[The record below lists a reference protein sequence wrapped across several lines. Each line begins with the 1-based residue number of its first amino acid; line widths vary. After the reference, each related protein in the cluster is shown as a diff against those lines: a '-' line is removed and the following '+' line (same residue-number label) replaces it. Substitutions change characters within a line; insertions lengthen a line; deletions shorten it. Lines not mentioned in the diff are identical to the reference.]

1 MTLTG
6 RAAGPPLVAPD
17 GLIDRMAGLGAP
29 LGIDTLGLL
38 GERAAAAGLERRG
51 DVSCGGATR
60 LLPTRD
66 GWLAVCL
73 ARPDDVTLVP
83 AWLEVDAIEGNP
95 WDVVAEVVR
104 DRSAVDVADRGAW
117 LGLPVSRV
125 GSTTTDGDPVR
136 ATRARVRT
144 VRRGDPLLVVD
155 LSALWAGPLCAR
167 LLGERGA
174 RVVKVEST
182 DRPDAARRGPP
193 GFYDQLHRGHQSI
206 ALDLRSA
213 MGVHALEQLLR
224 SADVV
229 IEASRP
235 RALEHLGIDATA
247 IVDAGPDVWVSIT
260 GHGRDGT
267 GRDRVAF
274 GDDAAAAGALV
285 AHDDLGPCF
294 VADAVADPL
303 TGVAAAAAA
312 AAALAA
318 GGGWLLDVAMS
329 RVAAHV
335 AAGAT
340 AGATWAAGQP
350 GEAVAPAA
358 LLTAP

>member
-1 MTLTG
+1 MALTG
-6 RAAGPPLVAPD
+6 RAVGPGLVAPE
-17 GLIDRMAGLGAP
+17 GVVDRMVGLGAP
-29 LGIDTLGLL
+29 LGIDTLALL
-38 GERAAAAGLERRG
+38 AERAAAAGLARRG

-60 LLPTRD
+60 LLPARD

-73 ARPDDVTLVP
+73 ARDDDVALVP
-83 AWLEVDAIEGNP
+83 AWLEVDPIDVDP
-95 WDVVAEVVR
+95 WDVVTAVVR
-104 DRSAVDVADRGAW
+104 DRSAAEIADRAAW

-125 GSTTTDGDPVR
+125 SSVTAEGDPVR
-136 ATRARVRT
+136 ATRVRERSR
-144 VRRGDPLLVVD
+144 RRGGPLLVVD
-155 LSALWAGPLCAR
+155 LSSLWAGPLCAR
-167 LLGERGA
+167 LLGDRGA

-182 DRPDAARRGPP
+182 DRPDGARRGPAA
-193 GFYDQLHRGHQSI
+193 FYERLHGGHESVV
-206 ALDLRSA
+206 LDLRA
-213 MGVHALEQLLR
+213 PAGVRELERLLR

-235 RALEHLGIDATA
+235 RALEQLGIDATA
-247 IVDAGPDVWVSIT
+247 VVDGGPDVWVSIT
-260 GHGRDGT
+260 GYGRHGG

-274 GDDAAAAGALV
+274 GDDAAAAGGLLARDEGGL
-285 AHDDLGPCF
+285 CF

-312 AAALAA
+312 TAALAA

-335 AAGAT
+335 AAGAPDAIWD
-340 AGATWAAGQP
+340 AGEP

-358 LLTAP
+358 LLAGR